1 MAYVALYRQWR
12 PQNFETLVGQQ
23 PVKQALTNALSS
35 GRIAHAYLFAGPR
48 GTGKT
53 STARILAKALNCK
66 HGPTPNPC
74 GVCDN
79 CRRIAEGSSMDV
91 FEIDAAS
98 NRGIDEIKTLR
109 DQLAF
114 TPVDCRY
121 KVYIIDEVHMLTT
134 EAFNALLKTLEEP
147 PSHVIFI
154 LATTDPHKIP
164 ATIHSRCQR
173 FDFRRVTVDEIAQH
187 LAMVAQGSG
196 LDAEE
201 EALRLIAIQSEGG
214 MRDALSLLDQC
225 GVMAKKIT
233 AATVREVLGIVGR
246 EALRDLVRAIGKQ
259 DVPSALAQLSA
270 LLEQGKDV
278 RQILAELVEYLRAL
292 LLFKAVPQYNEVY
305 LTDTAVSLGELAAL
319 YSTDRIM
326 ASEER
331 LHAALQELRGTMR
344 PRITAELCLL
354 DLCRREGS
362 ALASLTARVESLERQ
377 LAAGAAAPAYGSV
390 QATAYNAA
398 SQAVAA
404 PSQQQAVLTSAPQQV
419 LPTPTTQP
427 KPIPQH
433 LLYSGPEEQFV
444 EPDEG
449 VPSAEELAQLSATP
463 PAAMQSAQPRG
474 SAPAATQRAAAP
486 KQAAPVTPEVVAP
499 QSPAVATPKTAAPKA
514 TAAQVAGSGE
524 PAPAASSATNATI
537 EEFGGDYAAGE
548 DFWQQTLELVRSEKK
563 MSMHSCAKSGRV
575 YSFANDL
582 LVVAFKSAF
591 QSQRMQKPDFREYFE
606 GVLLRV
612 ARRPIRLQCEAEAE
626 LKKRSG
632 GAKPKAAAP
641 QVQPVAEPKAQP
653 IEPGELP
660 ENLQRAMN
668 ALGGTITKVN

>member
-12 PQNFETLVGQQ
+12 PQNFDTLVGQQ
-23 PVKQALTNALSS
+23 PVKQALSNALSS

-53 STARILAKALNCK
+53 STARILAKALNCE

-74 GVCDN
+74 SECDN

-173 FDFRRVTVDEIAQH
+173 FDFRRVTVDEIVQH

-196 LDAEE
+196 LEAEE

-246 EALRDLVRAIGKQ
+246 EALRELVGAIGKQ

-270 LLEQGKDV
+270 LMEQGKDV
-278 RQILAELVEYLRAL
+278 RQIMAELVEYLRAL

-305 LTDTAVSLGELAAL
+305 LTDTAASLSELAAL

-377 LAAGAAAPAYGSV
+377 LAGGAPAP
-390 QATAYNAA
+390 QAK
-398 SQAVAA
+398 QM
-404 PSQQQAVLTSAPQQV
+404 
-419 LPTPTTQP
+419 
-427 KPIPQH
+427 PQH
-433 LLYSGPEEQFV
+433 LLYTGPEEQFV

-449 VPSAEELAQLSATP
+449 VPSAEELAQLSAAP
-463 PAAMQSAQPRG
+463 PVAVQTVQRTVG
-474 SAPAATQRAAAP
+474 SAAT
-486 KQAAPVTPEVVAP
+486 VAP
-499 QSPAVATPKTAAPKA
+499 APSKVAL
-514 TAAQVAGSGE
+514 E
-524 PAPAASSATNATI
+524 PAPVAPARASAATTVKAPAKATSSTAAATI

-626 LKKRSG
+626 LKKRTG
-632 GAKPKAAAP
+632 GSAKPKAAVAKPQQAAP
-641 QVQPVAEPKAQP
+641 KTQSLEPN
-653 IEPGELP
+653 ELP
-660 ENLQRAMN
+660 ESLQRAMN
-668 ALGGTITKVN
+668 ALGGTITKVDQS

>member
-1 MAYVALYRQWR
+1 MAYVALYRRWR
-12 PQNFETLVGQQ
+12 PQNFDTLVGQQ
-23 PVKQALTNALSS
+23 PVKQALTNALTS

-53 STARILAKALNCK
+53 STARILAKALNCD

-74 GVCDN
+74 GECDN

-98 NRGIDEIKTLR
+98 NRGIDEIKALR

-173 FDFRRVTVDEIAQH
+173 FDFRRVTVEEIVQH

-196 LDAEE
+196 LEADED
-201 EALRLIAIQSEGG
+201 ALRLIAIQSEGG

-233 AATVREVLGIVGR
+233 AVTVREVLGIVGR
-246 EALRDLVRAIGKQ
+246 EALRALVEAIGRQ
-259 DVPSALAQLSA
+259 DVPLALSQLAA

-278 RQILAELVEYLRAL
+278 RQIVTELIEYLRAL

-305 LTDTAVSLGELAAL
+305 LTDTASNLESLAAL
-319 YSTDRIM
+319 YTSDRIM

-331 LHAALQELRGTMR
+331 LHAALVELRGTMR

-377 LAAGAAAPAYGSV
+377 LASGAAAA
-390 QATAYNAA
+390 
-398 SQAVAA
+398 QAV
-404 PSQQQAVLTSAPQQV
+404 PQAKAVP
-419 LPTPTTQP
+419 P
-427 KPIPQH
+427 H
-433 LLYSGPEEQFV
+433 LLYTGPEEQFQ

-449 VPSAEELAQLSATP
+449 IPSPDELAQLSATP
-463 PAAMQSAQPRG
+463 VV
-474 SAPAATQRAAAP
+474 AATATAAP
-486 KQAAPVTPEVVAP
+486 TTVNAKPAVSSPAMAAPVSSASTPA
-499 QSPAVATPKTAAPKA
+499 SAAP
-514 TAAQVAGSGE
+514 
-524 PAPAASSATNATI
+524 I

-563 MSMHSCAKSGRV
+563 MSMYSCAKGGRV
-575 YSFANDL
+575 YSFANDM

-591 QSQRMQKPDFREYFE
+591 QSQRMTKSDFREYFE

-612 ARRPIRLQCEAEAE
+612 ARRPIRLQCEAESE
-626 LKKRSG
+626 LKKRAG
-632 GAKPKAAAP
+632 GAAKPKAATA
-641 QVQPVAEPKAQP
+641 QAASEPVAQP
-653 IEPGELP
+653 LAPNELP
-660 ENLQRAMN
+660 ENLQRAMH
-668 ALGGTITKVN
+668 AFGGTITKVN